1 MLSELADRPRGL
13 VLVTGPTGSGKS
25 TTLAAMIDR
34 INQAKAAHILTIE
47 DPIEYL
53 HQHKKCLVN
62 QRELHADTQS
72 FTMALRAALREDPDV
87 VLVGEMRDLETME
100 AALKLAETGH
110 LTMATL
116 HTNSAA
122 QTITRV
128 IDAFPAHQQAQ
139 IRTQL
144 SLVLEGVVCQALI
157 PKASG
162 SGRVAALEILV
173 ATPAI
178 RNLIRDDKIHQIYGT
193 MQAGQEKYGMQ
204 TMNQSLARL
213 VEKRVISRDAAFATS
228 SNRDELILMLERGTP
243 HPAAVDECRGPPAAN
258 ARSCTM
264 TTYAWVGRTRTGQ
277 IVKGERAAES
287 TNALTETLR
296 REQILVTKIA
306 AAAKKEERFRR
317 VAPRSLAI
325 FTRQFSV
332 MIDAGLPLVQCLE
345 LLAKEEPDKPPGG
358 GHRQRQDRRR
368 RRHVARRRDAAPAL
382 RLRCRSTPTWWPP
395 AKRAVFSTRFS
406 SAWPRSSRSRP
417 SSLRRSARR

>member
-1 MLSELADRPRGL
+1 MNLPDLLKATLDLSGSDLHLSIASPPQVRVHGHLKKLDLPVLTPDVIKTLCYSVLTDAQKKKFEETWELDLAFGLRGVGRFRCNVFNQKGAVGAVYRLIPEKIRPLDELGLPPVLAELADRPRGL

-34 INQAKAAHILTIE
+34 INIQKPAHILTIE

-53 HQHKKCLVN
+53 HHHKTALIN

-72 FTMALRAALREDPDV
+72 FTAALRAALREDPDV
-87 VLVGEMRDLETME
+87 VLIGEMRDLETME

-128 IDAFPAHQQAQ
+128 VDAFPAHQQAQ

-144 SLVLEGVVCQALI
+144 SLVLEGVVCQALL

-162 SGRVAALEILV
+162 EGRVAALEIMI

-204 TMNQSLARL
+204 TMNQALARF
-213 VEKRVISRDAAFATS
+213 VERKVVTRDVAFATS
-228 SNRDELILMLERGTP
+228 SNRDELVMMLERG
-243 HPAAVDECRGPPAAN
+243 APPVIGSAGAG
-258 ARSCTM
+258 
-264 TTYAWVGRTRTGQ
+264 VGAQ
-277 IVKGERAAES
+277 
-287 TNALTETLR
+287 R
-296 REQILVTKIA
+296 R
-306 AAAKKEERFRR
+306 
-317 VAPRSLAI
+317 P
-325 FTRQFSV
+325 
-332 MIDAGLPLVQCLE
+332 VQ
-345 LLAKEEPDKPPGG
+345 G
-358 GHRQRQDRRR
+358 
-368 RRHVARRRDAAPAL
+368 VAR
-382 RLRCRSTPTWWPP
+382 
-395 AKRAVFSTRFS
+395 
-406 SAWPRSSRSRP
+406 
-417 SSLRRSARR
+417 

>member
-1 MLSELADRPRGL
+1 MTLPDLLKATLEARGSDLHLSIGSPPQVRVDGDLRPLEGTAVLSPEVTKALSYSVLTDSQKKKFEETWELDMAFGLRGVGRFRCNVFNQRGAVGAVFRLIPEKIRALEELGLPPVLSELADRPRGL

-34 INQAKAAHILTIE
+34 VNQAKPVHILTIE

-53 HQHKKCLVN
+53 HHHKTALVN
-62 QRELHADTQS
+62 QRELHADTQG
-72 FTMALRAALREDPDV
+72 FNQALRAALREDPDV

-122 QTITRV
+122 QTITRI

-144 SLVLEGVVCQALI
+144 SLVLEGIVCQALL

-162 SGRVAALEILV
+162 SGRVAALEILT

-204 TMNQSLARL
+204 TMNQSLARHL
-213 VEKRVISRDAAFATS
+213 EKKHVTRDLALSTS
-228 SNRDELILMLERGTP
+228 SNREELITILERG
-243 HPAAVDECRGPPAAN
+243 
-258 ARSCTM
+258 
-264 TTYAWVGRTRTGQ
+264 
-277 IVKGERAAES
+277 
-287 TNALTETLR
+287 
-296 REQILVTKIA
+296 
-306 AAAKKEERFRR
+306 
-317 VAPRSLAI
+317 
-325 FTRQFSV
+325 
-332 MIDAGLPLVQCLE
+332 AGLIG
-345 LLAKEEPDKPPGG
+345 PGG
-358 GHRQRQDRRR
+358 QPR
-368 RRHVARRRDAAPAL
+368 
-382 RLRCRSTPTWWPP
+382 PP
-395 AKRAVFSTRFS
+395 V
-406 SAWPRSSRSRP
+406 RP
-417 SSLRRSARR
+417 VGVS

>member
-1 MLSELADRPRGL
+1 MNLPDLLKTTLDLGGSDLHLSIGSPAQVRVDGHLRRLDLPVLTPDVLKSLCYSVLTDAQKKKFEETQELDMAFGLRGVGRFRCNLFNQKGAVGAVYRLIPHEIRPFEQLGLPPVLAELADRPRGL

-34 INQAKAAHILTIE
+34 INQARPVHILTIE

-53 HQHKKCLVN
+53 HQHKTALVN

-72 FTMALRAALREDPDV
+72 FTLALRAALREDPDV

-100 AALKLAETGH
+100 AAMKLAETGH

-122 QTITRV
+122 QTITRI

-144 SLVLEGVVCQALI
+144 SLVLEGIVCQALL

-162 SGRVAALEILV
+162 SGRVASLEILV
-173 ATPAI
+173 ANPAI

-213 VEKRVISRDAAFATS
+213 VERRVITRDQAFNTS
-228 SNRDELILMLERGTP
+228 SNRDELVMMLERGVA
-243 HPAAVDECRGPPAAN
+243 PAVPAMAGAT
-258 ARSCTM
+258 ARRPVQG
-264 TTYAWVGRTRTGQ
+264 VGR
-277 IVKGERAAES
+277 
-287 TNALTETLR
+287 
-296 REQILVTKIA
+296 
-306 AAAKKEERFRR
+306 
-317 VAPRSLAI
+317 
-325 FTRQFSV
+325 
-332 MIDAGLPLVQCLE
+332 
-345 LLAKEEPDKPPGG
+345 
-358 GHRQRQDRRR
+358 
-368 RRHVARRRDAAPAL
+368 
-382 RLRCRSTPTWWPP
+382 
-395 AKRAVFSTRFS
+395 
-406 SAWPRSSRSRP
+406 
-417 SSLRRSARR
+417 